1 MSNSLTPYQIEAQQK
16 YDNLSNDQKESLIK
30 LNELREKATGKQF
43 AENDDTRFTKPDAV
57 DAVAAAA
64 DDYLDDLIKKHQ
76 DQPAPLQTTQEFADA
91 EQDESAMIPVRS
103 AWRHQGELF
112 KTRRNESIRKKK
124 AAEAETFSNV
134 VNLARKNPD
143 VLEGI
148 KSLTKRRGGKSRVFR
163 KKSNKTKTKKVSR
176 RNRRSRNI
184 RRSRNSRAHERK

>member
-16 YDNLSNDQKESLIK
+16 YNNLSNDQKESLIK

-57 DAVAAAA
+57 AAAD

-76 DQPAPLQTTQEFADA
+76 DQPAPLQTTQKFADA

-103 AWRHQGELF
+103 AWQRQGELF
-112 KTRRNESIRKKK
+112 KTRRNESIRKEKEEK
-124 AAEAETFSNV
+124 AKIFSGV
-134 VNLARKNPD
+134 LDLARKNPT
-143 VLEGI
+143 VLKGI
-148 KSLTKRRGGKSRVFR
+148 KSLRRGGKSRVFR

-176 RNRRSRNI
+176 RNRHSRNI
-184 RRSRNSRAHERK
+184 RRSRNSRAHKRK